1 MALLVDVC
9 EEWEKEQ
16 KLRTRLKEFSD
27 IIKTGGAD
35 FRLNRVLI
43 IVKQKSVAEKI
54 TELLSSDGWCWS
66 LMLSN
71 KYPMP
76 DVPNF
81 AVYLECDINIAY
93 LGNWENI
100 TLVVNYDFPKDI
112 QDYNKRIKMFHKCP
126 AIHTLF
132 TKEDSPNAKYLIKV
146 LMARKQEVPIK
157 LENLN
162 TKYLQMLPPSKA
174 LETGDIDS
182 LVQFIEGKP
191 LGAVP
196 KRKPKEK
203 VPISKKLKNKSNRK
217 YEEKEN
223 IVGPKKSGNVIDQS
237 NAIRINEDAEN
248 RRKTAPNNS
257 NPGKF
262 FYQQTKNSQMLA
274 PIKAPETDMEQE
286 ELMQLEAEMAK
297 KLKERARLQ
306 ESSTNSLAS
315 VFLLKERYKVLDEGL
330 KSDRAT
336 MAEYDRM
343 VAEAE
348 ERSTLA
354 KKEAE
359 GKPLG
364 AVPKRKSKEK
374 VPISKKLKNKSKTKC
389 EETSKVTTENILTPQ
404 KSEYILTHKTVI
416 LEADAMRLAEDTEM
430 REVKSPNMSG
440 LENLCLE
447 VNQEVLQESLN
458 TARGDIANETKN
470 SSNDINSKS
479 PDNATYMC
487 KKIQARKMELQQKIK
502 QMEEKKTNINKR
514 EDDLV
519 VKHSKEMAIVL
530 NFKTEAEDDMQEKC
544 KKLNVINLEM
554 CSTDTKLND
563 LKKQIITLEET
574 RAALKF
580 QMEPIEKEIELDV
593 KKINKLKRKQ
603 NYLEGLCGTNIDK
616 IKKEKE
622 LVALQMISLQNE
634 IRSNIVD
641 IEKFKNSGFKQ
652 EPDIT
657 PKYKNLQC
665 STNLNQVSDI
675 PLKKPNPNKEMVIFL
690 KTIIKEKERSLECP
704 VCFETAK
711 IPIYMCSESHLIC
724 FTCKLKMNDC
734 PVCRKKYPE
743 ELIRNRYAEE
753 DADKLADLY
762 LKMED
767 MMQMN
772 TD

>member
-1 MALLVDVC
+1 MLERTLFVLEWSEMLL
-9 EEWEKEQ
+9 K
-16 KLRTRLKEFSD
+16 
-27 IIKTGGAD
+27 
-35 FRLNRVLI
+35 NY
-43 IVKQKSVAEKI
+43 SVPE
-54 TELLSSDGWCWS
+54 
-66 LMLSN
+66 
-71 KYPMP
+71 
-76 DVPNF
+76 VPNF
-81 AVYLECDINIAY
+81 AVFHESDIDYMDYL
-93 LGNWENI
+93 ENI
-100 TLVVNYDFPKDI
+100 TLVVNYDYPKK
-112 QDYNKRIKMFHKCP
+112 YNKRINKFHKCA

-132 TKEDSPNAKYLIKV
+132 TKEDSPNAKHLIEV
-146 LMARKQEVPIK
+146 LLERKQVVPIK

-223 IVGPKKSGNVIDQS
+223 IVGPKKSGNVIEQS

-286 ELMQLEAEMAK
+286 ELMQLEAEMAT

-374 VPISKKLKNKSKTKC
+374 VPKSKKLKNKSKTKC
-389 EETSKVTTENILTPQ
+389 EETSKVTTENILIPQ

-416 LEADAMRLAEDTEM
+416 VESDALLIDEDAELKGL
-430 REVKSPNMSG
+430 KSRDKSS
-440 LENLCLE
+440 LENRCLV
-447 VNQEVLQESLN
+447 VNQEVLQTSDNLN
-458 TARGDIANETKN
+458 TGKGDKNQSSIANETKN
-470 SSNDINSKS
+470 SSNDSTSKN
-479 PDNATYMC
+479 PDNARYMC
-487 KKIQARKMELQQKIK
+487 KKLQAQKMELQQKLQ
-502 QMEEKKTNINKR
+502 QMEEKKTDINQR

-519 VKHSKEMAIVL
+519 VKHSKEMATVL
-530 NFKTEAEDDMQEKC
+530 NFKTEAENDIQEKC
-544 KKLNVINLEM
+544 KKLNVINSEM
-554 CSTDTKLND
+554 FSTGIKLKD
-563 LKKQIITLEET
+563 LKKQIIKLEET

-580 QMEPIEKEIELDV
+580 QIEPIEKEIELNK
-593 KKINKLKRKQ
+593 KKIKKMERKQ
-603 NYLEGLCGTNIDK
+603 NYLEGLCETNIEK
-616 IKKEKE
+616 IQKAKES
-622 LVALQMISLQNE
+622 VALEMISLQNQ
-634 IRSNIVD
+634 IKSNIVD
-641 IEKFKNSGFKQ
+641 MEKLQTSDLKQ
-652 EPDIT
+652 ESDSAVIT
-657 PKYKNLQC
+657 AEFKTLQ
-665 STNLNQVSDI
+665 SSSHINQESNTNMN
-675 PLKKPNPNKEMVIFL
+675 
-690 KTIIKEKERSLECP
+690 
-704 VCFETAK
+704 
-711 IPIYMCSESHLIC
+711 
-724 FTCKLKMNDC
+724 KLKIQ
-734 PVCRKKYPE
+734 KK
-743 ELIRNRYAEE
+743 
-753 DADKLADLY
+753 
-762 LKMED
+762 
-767 MMQMN
+767 
-772 TD
+772 

>member
-9 EEWEKEQ
+9 EEWEKGQ
-16 KLRTRLKEFSD
+16 KLLTKLKTFKD

-35 FRLNRVLI
+35 FRLNKVLI
-43 IVKQKSVAEKI
+43 IVKQRRTAEEI
-54 TELLSSDGWCWS
+54 TELIRSESWSVVFVKDAIDCLTLSFAN
-66 LMLSN
+66 SN
-71 KYPMP
+71 KLCEMTESLRESLFG
-76 DVPNF
+76 DDRIRT
-81 AVYLECDINIAY
+81 YLENESYIRSSEMKDATIAVILASETQY
-93 LGNWENI
+93 LGKNWENI
-100 TLVVNYDFPKDI
+100 TLVVNYDYPNNI
-112 QDYNKRIKMFHKCP
+112 LDYCERIEKFHKSA
-126 AIHTLF
+126 AILTLF
-132 TKEDSPNAKYLIKV
+132 TKEDSRNVKDLIKV
-146 LMARKQEVPIK
+146 LLEKNQEVPGK
-157 LENLN
+157 LQNLQ
-162 TKYLQMLPPSKA
+162 TEYYK
-174 LETGDIDS
+174 DIDS
-182 LVQFIEGKP
+182 LVEFIEGKS

-196 KRKPKEK
+196 KRKLKEK
-203 VPISKKLKNKSNRK
+203 VAVSKKLKNKSNK
-217 YEEKEN
+217 KCKEKEN
-223 IVGPKKSGNVIDQS
+223 IAIPKKTGQVLIPS
-237 NAIRINEDAEN
+237 NAIRIDKDTEI
-248 RRKTAPNNS
+248 R
-257 NPGKF
+257 
-262 FYQQTKNSQMLA
+262 QTETSQMLA
-274 PIKAPETDMEQE
+274 PIKILETRNID
-286 ELMQLEAEMAK
+286 LP
-297 KLKERARLQ
+297 ERALETEDIDLQ
-306 ESSTNSLAS
+306 
-315 VFLLKERYKVLDEGL
+315 VDFIER
-330 KSDRAT
+330 
-336 MAEYDRM
+336 
-343 VAEAE
+343 
-348 ERSTLA
+348 
-354 KKEAE
+354 
-359 GKPLG
+359 KPLG
-364 AVPKRKSKEK
+364 AVPKRKSNEK
-374 VPISKKLKNKSKTKC
+374 VPQSTKKIRNKSNKKHEEKTKVL
-389 EETSKVTTENILTPQ
+389 TPNILTPQ
-404 KSEYILTHKTVI
+404 KTEKHLIPRTAFEQSYAHNIEEDTY
-416 LEADAMRLAEDTEM
+416 MRLA
-430 REVKSPNMSG
+430 KAPNNS
-440 LENLCLE
+440 NLGKLS
-447 VNQEVLQESLN
+447 QEVLQTTEVSSNNRELKSLY
-458 TARGDIANETKN
+458 NETHM
-470 SSNDINSKS
+470 S
-479 PDNATYMC
+479 
-487 KKIQARKMELQQKIK
+487 KKIQAQKMELQQ
-502 QMEEKKTNINKR
+502 QQQQLEEKRTNINKR

-519 VKHSKEMAIVL
+519 VKHSKEIAIVL
-530 NFKTEAEDDMQEKC
+530 NSKTEAEDDMQAKC
-544 KKLNVINLEM
+544 KKLNVINSEM
-554 CSTDTKLND
+554 VSTETKLND

-762 LKMED
+762 LRMED